1 MYATIRRYTPANPST
16 MKTDMDG
23 LKRRIEQKF
32 LPMLQ
37 DVTGFHCYY
46 VINACDREL
55 TTISIFE
62 DRKGAQDS
70 NRRAAEFVRSD
81 PLSDVLTKPEVIEGE
96 VLLSREAEVR
106 AH

>member
-1 MYATIRRYTPANPST
+1 MYATIRRYTPSNPST
-16 MKTDMDG
+16 LKTDIDG

-46 VINACDREL
+46 AVNVGDREL

-70 NRRAAEFVRSD
+70 NRRAAEFVRTD
-81 PLSDVLTKPEVIEGE
+81 PLRDMLADPEVIEGE
-96 VLLSREAEVR
+96 LLISREAEVR

>member
-1 MYATIRRYTPANPST
+1 
-16 MKTDMDG
+16 MKTDIDG

-46 VINACDREL
+46 AVNVGDREL

-70 NRRAAEFVRSD
+70 NRRAAEFVRTD
-81 PLSDVLTKPEVIEGE
+81 PLRDMLADPEVIEGE
-96 VLLSREAEVR
+96 LLISREAEVR